1 MTEKVDQIEMITSY
15 TLVRVLPSKDKEV
28 YGKIKEYS
36 EVKEV
41 ILTYGEYDLI
51 IRVESESLEDLD
63 HFIFNKLR
71 TTDGVAATTTL
82 LEAKPTSFVEGG

>member
-1 MTEKVDQIEMITSY
+1 MITSY
-15 TLVRVLPSKDKEV
+15 TLIRILPANDKNV
-28 YGKIKEYS
+28 YETIKTFK

-51 IRVESESLEDLD
+51 IKVESDSLESLD
-63 HFIFNKLR
+63 HFTFNKLR

-82 LEAKPTSFVEGG
+82 LEARPKIFTEK

>member
-1 MTEKVDQIEMITSY
+1 MITSY
-15 TLVRVLPSKDKEV
+15 TLARILPAKDEEIYRIVKT
-28 YGKIKEYS
+28 YS

-51 IRVESESLEDLD
+51 IKVELNSLEELD

-71 TTDGVAATTTL
+71 TTDGVEATTTL
-82 LEAKPTSFVEGG
+82 IEARPPKFMKES

>member
-1 MTEKVDQIEMITSY
+1 M
-15 TLVRVLPSKDKEV
+15 VRVLPAKDRQV
-28 YGKIKEYS
+28 YEKIKEFQ

-51 IRVESESLEDLD
+51 IKVESESLEELD

-71 TTDGVAATTTL
+71 TTDGIAATTTL
-82 LEAKPTSFVEGG
+82 LEAKPTSLM